1 MWKRR
6 IPELEFHWSKHQ
18 LRTLGFLHWQ
28 VNIFKCCTMR
38 GLGSILVYF
47 TAKASP
53 YRPSKA
59 NPSHRISMMR
69 ERAEYSPGL
78 FREAVKACCI
88 PLIYRVW
95 CTQSPNF
102 RASAVHKLKTKTK
115 NWYEYGTWLFKTPWC
130 QTWRNVQNTSFH
142 IEDRALLDLHLN
154 WHLMLY
160 FLYEGG
166 YQNETCDSR

>member
-1 MWKRR
+1 
-6 IPELEFHWSKHQ
+6 
-18 LRTLGFLHWQ
+18 
-28 VNIFKCCTMR
+28 MR
-38 GLGSILVYF
+38 GLGIILVYF
-47 TAKASP
+47 TAKASH

-59 NPSHRISMMR
+59 NPSHKIFMMR

-130 QTWRNVQNTSFH
+130 QTWKNVQNTSFH
-142 IEDRALLDLHLN
+142 IEDRALLRLAFRLTSHAIFSIWRRLSKWNKWFKVNDKC
-154 WHLMLY
+154 
-160 FLYEGG
+160 F
-166 YQNETCDSR
+166 